1 MRNSEMHGENNV
13 WGSDVG
19 NENNMKGSDARNE
32 VES

>member
-1 MRNSEMHGENNV
+1 MHGENNV